1 MCYNLFYLTSVVQA
15 FVEFF
20 SALCKVQAKEVRP
33 INPLVSLAA
42 LIKQPFYVRHRWP
55 HRRYFLLFF
64 FEIFV
69 SLFFWVLGFGLS
81 HSVPSVPRPM
91 GM

>member
-42 LIKQPFYVRHRWP
+42 LIKQPFYVRHSRP
-55 HRRYFLLFF
+55 HRRYFFEFFVLFF
-64 FEIFV
+64 
-69 SLFFWVLGFGLS
+69 
-81 HSVPSVPRPM
+81 
-91 GM
+91 